1 MKILPRFVAWVF
13 LVTFIPLAGWGQE
26 APKPQKPSIS
36 NEEAAKLPYTYS
48 LAGFED
54 QGTFTLRVNEEPL
67 GTTDF
72 TWRKDGSYES
82 HFNLKMG
89 GQTMQ
94 VDVSVIPGD
103 GGIWKRIEMK
113 TSRGPV
119 LVEREGRLTTLT
131 FQEKKTTVQ
140 LEERSTVF
148 DNYGPALG
156 AAIVKEYDAAKG
168 GKQPLSV
175 CVAGG
180 GPIDGALERLENA
193 EKPVSG
199 KDLVFSHYRLS
210 ILTLDIDLWLDNTGK
225 VVLEEVP
232 IQKAVFIRKGF
243 EELAAKGVEDPLLSK
258 PSFEVTVNKDT
269 MVPCRDGVKLAT
281 DVYLPKTDGK
291 VPLIVYRT
299 PYGKELM
306 ELNGKYW
313 ARRGYAC
320 AIQDCRG
327 RFRSQGTWVPF
338 MHEAEDGH
346 DTIEWLAVQPWS
358 SGKAGM
364 IGGSYLGW
372 VQWWAASQKPAH
384 LVTII
389 PNVAPPD
396 PHYNIPYEYGTFFLL
411 GSIWWAQVLESE
423 ATADLSGAK
432 MSQVGES
439 DYSKI
444 LTTLPVIDLDKILM
458 KKENPYWRDWV
469 SHPDNGKFWEKANF
483 LEKLKTVDI
492 PVFHQS
498 GWFDGDGIG
507 TKLNYLKMKSF
518 GHANQKMIV
527 GPWGHTD
534 TASRGIGDKD
544 FGKDAAPDLQRE
556 YVRWFDYWLK
566 GVKNGVDTEPMV
578 RLFAMGSNKWLTG
591 NTYPL
596 EQTEFKKLLL
606 KSSGKANTGKGDGRL
621 LWSLPADSAELDAY
635 TYDPGDPTPDPR
647 FYPTRSQE
655 ELKKM
660 VISSEEEK
668 KRQKAFHRET
678 ADKRADILVYLTE
691 PLEEPLTV
699 CGPLSA
705 VLYTSSSAVDTD
717 WFVTLA
723 EEKADG
729 EIFTLAQGKIR
740 ARYRNSLTKPEK
752 LKPGEIVKY
761 TLDLWH
767 TGITIPKGNRLRVE
781 VASAL
786 FPTFG
791 RNLNTGGHN
800 EMETRFVK
808 AEQKVF
814 HSDKYPSHI
823 LLPVIPE
830 NAKVSKASQ

>member
-1 MKILPRFVAWVF
+1 MDFLARFLAWVF
-13 LVTFIPLAGWGQE
+13 LITFLPLSFAQD
-26 APKPQKPSIS
+26 APKPQKPSIPD
-36 NEEAAKLPYTYS
+36 EEAAKLAYTYS

-54 QGTFTLRVNEEPL
+54 QGSFTLRVNEEPL

-72 TWRKDGSYES
+72 TWQKDGRYES

-94 VDVSVIPGD
+94 VDLSVIPSD
-103 GGIWKRIEMK
+103 GGVWKRIEMK
-113 TSRGPV
+113 AARGPV
-119 LVEREGRLTTLT
+119 LVEREGRLSTVT
-131 FQEKKTTVQ
+131 FQEKKSTVQ
-140 LEERSTVF
+140 LQERSALF

-156 AAIVKEYDAAKG
+156 AAIVKEYDAAKA
-168 GKQPLSV
+168 GKQTLSI
-175 CVAGG
+175 CLPGG
-180 GPIDGALERLENA
+180 GQIDGALERLEKA
-193 EKPVSG
+193 EKPVAG
-199 KDLVFSHYRLS
+199 KDLVFSRYRLS
-210 ILTLDIDLWLDNTGK
+210 IQTIDIDLWLDNTGR

-232 IQKAVFIRKGF
+232 VQKAVFIRKGF
-243 EELAAKGVEDPLLSK
+243 EELAAKSIENPLLSTA
-258 PSFEVTVNKDT
+258 SFDVTINKDT

-281 DVYLPKTDGK
+281 DVYLPKADGK
-291 VPLIVYRT
+291 IPLIVYRT

-327 RFRSQGTWVPF
+327 RFKSEGNWVPF

-346 DTIEWLAVQPWS
+346 DTIEWLAGQPWCN
-358 SGKAGM
+358 GKVGM

-396 PHYNIPYEYGTFFLL
+396 PHYNIPFEHGAFFLL
-411 GSIWWAQVLESE
+411 GSIWWAQILESE

-432 MSQVGES
+432 LSEVGES

-444 LTTLPVIDLDKILM
+444 LTTLPVIDLDKVLM
-458 KKENPYWRDWV
+458 KKENRYWRDWIG
-469 SHPDNGKFWEKANF
+469 HPDNGKFWEKANF
-483 LEKLKTVDI
+483 LEKLKTVNI

-507 TKLNYLKMKSF
+507 TKLNYLKMRSF

-534 TASRGIGDKD
+534 TSSRGMGDKD

-556 YVRWFDYWLK
+556 YVQWFDFWLK
-566 GVKNGVDTEPMV
+566 GVKNGVDAEPMV

-596 EQTEFKKLLL
+596 EQTEFRKLLL
-606 KSSGKANTGKGDGRL
+606 KSGGKANTGKGDGRL
-621 LWSLPADSAELDAY
+621 VWSLPADSAEFDSY
-635 TYDPGDPTPDPR
+635 TYDPGDPTPDPS

-655 ELKKM
+655 ERKKI
-660 VISSEEEK
+660 VLSNEEEK
-668 KRQKAFHRET
+668 KRQEAFHRET
-678 ADKRADILVYLTE
+678 VDKRTDILVYLTE
-691 PLEEPLTV
+691 PLEASLTF

-705 VLYTSSSAVDTD
+705 VLYASSSAADTD
-717 WFVTLA
+717 WFVTVS

-729 EIFTLAQGKIR
+729 KIFPLVHGKIR
-740 ARYRNSLTKPEK
+740 ARYRNSMSKPEK
-752 LKPGEIVKY
+752 LKPGEVVKY

-767 TGITIPKGNRLRVE
+767 TGITIPKGDRLRVE

-814 HSDKYPSHI
+814 HSEKYPSHV

-830 NAKVSKASQ
+830 NGKGSKDSE

>member
-1 MKILPRFVAWVF
+1 MKILPRVLAWAF
-13 LVTFIPLAGWGQE
+13 LVSFLPLVSSGQE
-26 APKPQKPSIS
+26 APKPQKPSIP
-36 NEEAAKLPYTYS
+36 NEEAAKLPYAYS

-54 QGTFTLRVNEEPL
+54 QGSFTLRINEEPL
-67 GTTDF
+67 GNTDF
-72 TWRKDGSYES
+72 AWKKDGSYES

-94 VDVSVIPGD
+94 VDLFVFPGD
-103 GGIWKRIEMK
+103 AGVWNRIEMK
-113 TSRGPV
+113 TTRGPV
-119 LVEREGRLTTLT
+119 LVEREGRLATSS
-131 FQEKKTTVQ
+131 FQEKKATVQ
-140 LEERSTVF
+140 LQERSALF
-148 DNYGPALG
+148 DNYGPALC
-156 AAIVKEYDAAKG
+156 AALIREYDATKG
-168 GKQPLSV
+168 GKQSLSV
-175 CVAGG
+175 FLGG
-180 GPIDGALERLENA
+180 GGQMDAGLERLENA
-193 EKPVSG
+193 EKPVAG
-199 KDLVFSHYRLS
+199 KDLVFSRYRLS
-210 ILTLDIDLWLDNTGK
+210 IATIDLDLWFDNTGK

-232 IQKAVFIRKGF
+232 VQKAVFIRKGY

-258 PSFEVTVNKDT
+258 ASFEVTVNKDT
-269 MVPCRDGVKLAT
+269 MVPCRDGVTLAA
-281 DVYLPKTDGK
+281 DIYLPKTDGK

-327 RFRSQGTWVPF
+327 RFKSKGTWVPF

-346 DTIEWLAVQPWS
+346 DTIEWLAGQPWCN
-358 SGKAGM
+358 GKVGM

-396 PHYNIPYEYGTFFLL
+396 PHYNIPYEYGAFFLL

-432 MSQVGES
+432 MSQVEES

-458 KKENPYWRDWV
+458 KKENPYWRGWI
-469 SHPDNGKFWEKANF
+469 SHPDNDKFWEKANF
-483 LEKLKTVDI
+483 LEKLKAVDI

-534 TASRGIGDKD
+534 TSSRGIGDKD

-556 YVRWFDYWLK
+556 YVRWFDFWLK
-566 GVKNGVDTEPMV
+566 GVKNGIDAEPMV

-596 EQTEFKKLLL
+596 EQTDFRRLLL
-606 KSSGKANTGKGDGRL
+606 KSGGKANTGKGDGRL
-621 LWSLPADSAELDAY
+621 LWSLPADSAEFDAY
-635 TYDPGDPTPDPR
+635 TYDPGDPTPDPS

-655 ELKKM
+655 ELKKT
-660 VISSEEEK
+660 VISTEEEK
-668 KRQKAFHRET
+668 KRHEAFHRET

-691 PLEEPLTV
+691 PLEAPLTF

-705 VLYTSSSAVDTD
+705 VLYASSSAVDTD
-717 WFVTLA
+717 WFVTLS

-729 EIFTLAQGKIR
+729 EIFPLAHGKIR
-740 ARYRNSLTKPEK
+740 ARYRSSLAKPEK
-752 LKPGEIVKY
+752 LKPGEVVKY

-814 HSDKYPSHI
+814 HSEKYPSHI

-830 NAKVSKASQ
+830 NDKVPKVSQ

>member
-1 MKILPRFVAWVF
+1 MKILPCSLAWAF
-13 LVTFIPLAGWGQE
+13 LLTFIPLTSSGQE
-26 APKPQKPSIS
+26 APKPQKPSIP

-48 LAGFED
+48 IAGFED

-72 TWRKDGSYES
+72 TWQKDGRYES
-82 HFNLKMG
+82 HFILKMG
-89 GQTMQ
+89 GQSMQ
-94 VDVSVIPGD
+94 ADVSVTPGD

-113 TSRGPV
+113 TARGPI
-119 LVEREGRLTTLT
+119 LAEREGRLATIT

-140 LEERSTVF
+140 IQERSALF

-156 AAIVKEYDAAKG
+156 AAIVKEYDAAKA
-168 GKQPLSV
+168 GKQALSV

-180 GPIDGALERLENA
+180 GAIDGALERLENT
-193 EKPVSG
+193 EKPVAG
-199 KDLVFSHYRLS
+199 KDLVFAHYRLS
-210 ILTLDIDLWLDNTGK
+210 ILTLDIDLWLDAAGK

-232 IQKAVFIRKGF
+232 VQKAVFIRKGY
-243 EELAAKGVEDPLLSK
+243 EELAAKAAEDPLLSK
-258 PSFEVTVNKDT
+258 ASFDVSVNKDT
-269 MVPCRDGVKLAT
+269 MVPCRDGVKLAA
-281 DVYLPKTDGK
+281 DIYLPKTDAK

-327 RFRSQGTWVPF
+327 RFKSQGTWTPF

-346 DTIEWLAVQPWS
+346 DTIEWLAVQPWCN
-358 SGKAGM
+358 GKVGM

-396 PHYNIPYEYGTFFLL
+396 PHYNIPYEYGAFFLL

-423 ATADLSGAK
+423 ATAELSGAK
-432 MSQVGES
+432 MSELGES
-439 DYSKI
+439 DYSKL

-458 KKENPYWRDWV
+458 KKENRYWRDWI

-483 LEKLKTVDI
+483 LEKLKNVDI

-534 TASRGIGDKD
+534 TATRGIGDKD

-556 YVRWFDYWLK
+556 YLRWFDFWLK
-566 GVKNGVDTEPMV
+566 GVKNGVDTEPLV

-606 KSSGKANTGKGDGRL
+606 KSGGKANTGKGDGRL
-621 LWSLPADSAELDAY
+621 LWSLPADSAEFDAF

-655 ELKKM
+655 ELKKT

-668 KRQKAFHRET
+668 KRREAFHRET
-678 ADKRADILVYLTE
+678 TDKRADILVYLTE
-691 PLEEPLTV
+691 PLEAPLTF

-705 VLYTSSSAVDTD
+705 VLYASSSAVDTD
-717 WFVTLA
+717 WFVTLS

-729 EIFTLAQGKIR
+729 EIFPLAHGKIR
-740 ARYRNSLTKPEK
+740 ARYRNSLEKPEK
-752 LKPGEIVKY
+752 LKPGEVVKY

-808 AEQKVF
+808 ADQKVF
-814 HSDKYPSHI
+814 HSAKYPSHI
-823 LLPVIPE
+823 LLPVIKE
-830 NAKVSKASQ
+830 

>member
-113 TSRGPV
+113 TARGPV

-396 PHYNIPYEYGTFFLL
+396 PHYNIPFEYGTFFLL